1 VRKKSLWTLGLIAVG
16 LLVTACAP
24 NAGQDTL
31 QPVGDV
37 AKQQKALFVPV
48 FWVAVGVFVIVQGG
62 ILYIALRFRHR
73 KGHDR
78 MPRQTHGNT
87 RLEIGWTIAPAV
99 VLAVVMVPTV
109 SLLWE
114 LARPPEDGA
123 LNITVE
129 GYQWWWGFS
138 YPDEDMVTDWDRP
151 ITIADTMVVPTGRD
165 IYLSLEARGG
175 GAMDAN
181 GDADFQVIHSFW
193 VPQLFGKQ
201 DVVPNRTNHIQ
212 FRVDVPGTY
221 TGQCAEFCGLQHG
234 RMKLEVV
241 ALDPDDW
248 QAWVENQQTLAPS
261 PTDPLAQ
268 QGEEL
273 FLNPLSDGRGA
284 CTACHA
290 VGDAGGAAAPNLS
303 HFADPT
309 HTCFAGCN
317 WSTEDRE
324 ALAAWLADPNA
335 EKLGAKMPDYQLTD
349 EEIDALVAYLYSLT

>member
-1 VRKKSLWTLGLIAVG
+1 MRKKVLWTLGSIAGG
-16 LLVTACAP
+16 LLLAACAP
-24 NAGQDTL
+24 NATQDTL

-48 FWVAVGVFVIVQGG
+48 FWVAVAVFVIVQGG
-62 ILYIALRFRHR
+62 ILYIAIRYRHR
-73 KGHDR
+73 KGRDR
-78 MPRQTHGNT
+78 MPKQTHGNT

-99 VLAVVMVPTV
+99 VLAVVTVPTV
-109 SLLWE
+109 ALIWD
-114 LARPPEDGA
+114 LARPAGEGA

-138 YPDEDMVTDWDRP
+138 YPDDDMVTDWDSP
-151 ITIADTMVVPTGRD
+151 ITIADTMVVPTGRQ
-165 IYLSLEARGG
+165 ISLALESKGG
-175 GAMDAN
+175 GAQDAN
-181 GDADFQVIHSFW
+181 QDPDFQVIHSFW

-201 DVVPNRTNHIQ
+201 DVVPGRTNHIV
-212 FRVDVPGTY
+212 FSVDEPGTY

-234 RMKLEVV
+234 RMKLEVR
-241 ALDPDDW
+241 ALEPADW
-248 QAWVENQQTLAPS
+248 EAWVENQKTLAPS

-284 CTACHA
+284 CIQCHA
-290 VGDAGGAAAPNLS
+290 VGDQGATAAPNLS
-303 HFADPT
+303 HFADPE

-317 WSTEDRE
+317 WRTEDRE
-324 ALAAWLADPNA
+324 ALAAWLADPDA
-335 EKLGAKMPDYQLTD
+335 VKLGAKMPDYQLTD

>member
-1 VRKKSLWTLGLIAVG
+1 MRKKALWTLGLLASG
-16 LLVTACAP
+16 LLAACASD
-24 NAGQDTL
+24 AGQDTL

-37 AKQQKALFVPV
+37 AKEQKAIFVLV
-48 FWVAVGVFVIVQGG
+48 FWFAVGVFVVVMGG
-62 ILYIALRFRHR
+62 ILYIALRYRHR
-73 KGHDR
+73 EGRDR

-109 SLLWE
+109 SLLWD
-114 LARPPEDGA
+114 LARPPGDGA

-138 YPDEDMVTDWDRP
+138 YPDEDMVTDWDKP
-151 ITIADTMVVPTGRD
+151 ITIADTMVVPTGREV
-165 IYLSLEARGG
+165 YLSLESRGG
-175 GAMDAN
+175 GAKDDN
-181 GDADFQVIHSFW
+181 EDPDFQVIHSFW
-193 VPQLFGKQ
+193 VPRLFGKQ
-201 DVVPNRTNHIQ
+201 DVVPGRTNHIL
-212 FRVDVPGTY
+212 FRVDEPGTY

-241 ALDPDDW
+241 ALEPDAGD
-248 QAWVENQQTLAPS
+248 AWVANQKTLAPS

-268 QGEEL
+268 QGEEI

-290 VGDAGGAAAPNLS
+290 VGDQGGAAAPNLT
-303 HFADPT
+303 HFADPE

-317 WSTEDRE
+317 WSTDDRE
-324 ALAAWLADPNA
+324 ALAAWLADPGNA
-335 EKLGAKMPDYQLTD
+335 KLGAKMPDYQLTD
-349 EEIDALVAYLYSLT
+349 EEIQALVAYLYSLT